1 MWALGCVIVGT
12 EQVLHMWIK
21 DSVVAAADS
30 EGDPLFP
37 SLLKAQ
43 SLLVPGDG
51 SDGEHWQVHLL
62 SRISPGD

>member
-12 EQVLHMWIK
+12 EQVPRMWIEGF
-21 DSVVAAADS
+21 VVAATDS

-37 SLLKAQ
+37 SLLTAQ